1 MRLDDLKGV
10 ASLVQNEDDEGQE
23 SFAFQNEENL
33 KGLAGDALIR
43 QQELND
49 VYEKVKEAL
58 ESYNQT
64 LDTICYNELKYMP
77 NQLCTIKGLQQVFE
91 KLEIVLTKKEAERI
105 LEDVRNS
112 NNGKFECSFKSFIDF
127 MTRKRIHVA
136 FADKGFVDPLIA

>member
-23 SFAFQNEENL
+23 SFALQNEENL

-49 VYEKVKEAL
+49 VYEKVKEEL

-64 LDTICYNELKYMP
+64 LDSICYNELKYMP
-77 NQLCTIKGLQQVFE
+77 NQLCTIKGLQQVF
-91 KLEIVLTKKEAERI
+91 
-105 LEDVRNS
+105 
-112 NNGKFECSFKSFIDF
+112 
-127 MTRKRIHVA
+127 
-136 FADKGFVDPLIA
+136 